1 MKKIFVAM
9 MAVAA
14 LVGCTNKSYTIS
26 GVLEPEK
33 EYQLFA
39 AEEGGW
45 EVEKA
50 TFTTDAEGKFSLN
63 GEVDLPYFA
72 AIIGSDSIS
81 STQVRLFVEPGKICV
96 EPSSESP
103 EYEVTGT
110 PSNDALIL
118 FNRESNLIMQALF
131 MAESEEEAEAAFAQR
146 DSLSRAMVAA
156 NKNLFGALLLS
167 EVFYMWEDDE
177 VKAFIEEFPA
187 ELKQTPYL
195 AEILKLY
202 ERKANTEIGKPY
214 MELTLN
220 DKEGNPVALSSLVG
234 EGKWVL
240 VDFWATWC
248 EPCKAEIPAL
258 KEAYA
263 AFHDKGFEIYGV
275 SLDRDPE
282 AWAAYI
288 TEHEMNWVNTLGR
301 DGNPASAEMIDQYAV
316 QSIPSNFLIGPDG
329 TIVARH
335 LRGEA
340 VMQTLQEQIQ

>member
-1 MKKIFVAM
+1 MKKIFLAM
-9 MAVAA
+9 MALAA

-26 GVLEPEK
+26 GTLSPEQ
-33 EYQLFA
+33 EYQLFV
-39 AEEGGW
+39 EEDGM
-45 EVEKA
+45 EVNKG
-50 TFTTDAEGKFSLN
+50 TFTTDAEGKFSLT

-72 AIIGSDSIS
+72 AIVGTD
-81 STQVRLFVEPGKICV
+81 TQVRIFVEPGEIQVK
-96 EPSSESP
+96 PSEEGP

-177 VKAFIEEFPA
+177 VKAFIDGFPA
-187 ELKQTPYL
+187 KLQQTPYL
-195 AEILKLY
+195 ANILKLY

-220 DKEGNPVALSSLVG
+220 DKEGNPVALSSLIG

-282 AWAAYI
+282 AWATYI

-301 DGNPASAEMIDQYAV
+301 DGNPASAEMIDQYAI

-329 TIVARH
+329 KIVARH

-340 VMQTLQEQIQ
+340 VMQTLQEQMK